1 MRIPEG
7 PATTLAGRARGV
19 LPAVL
24 GLSLLAASLAGCD
37 RSAAEQKPKGD
48 AAPAVAVET
57 THPLRA
63 DMAAVYSGTAPI
75 EADQEARVV
84 AKVGG
89 EVRRLLV
96 EEGDLVREG
105 QVLAVLDGDKLRL
118 EATEARANLARLERD
133 YARNVELNK
142 RGLIGSAA
150 FDTLRYELDAQRAI
164 TERATLAL
172 SYTEVR
178 APIAGVVAERRVKVG
193 NSVQPNDPMFVVT
206 RPYPLLVHVH
216 VPERELAKI
225 AVGQRA
231 EAQVDAAQGAYAATI
246 RRISPVV
253 DPATGTFK
261 VTLEFEQSPRLK
273 PGMFARV
280 NIVYERRQN
289 ALLIPRSALIDGE
302 AGPTVFVV
310 DQGKA
315 AVRAVRTGLA
325 NGGNV
330 EVLSGLG
337 DDEPVVVVGQNGLK
351 AGNEVRVVP
360 PAPATAGRAS

>member
-1 MRIPEG
+1 MRTPEG
-7 PATTLAGRARGV
+7 PATRPAGGALRAVPALVGLTL
-19 LPAVL
+19 LL
-24 GLSLLAASLAGCD
+24 GALAGCD
-37 RSAAEQKPKGD
+37 RSAAEQKPKD

-57 THPLRA
+57 TRPVRT

-75 EADQEARVV
+75 EADQESRVV

-96 EEGDLVREG
+96 EEGDTVREG
-105 QVLAVLDGDKLRL
+105 QVLAVLDGDRLRL
-118 EATEARANLARLERD
+118 EATEARANLAKLERD
-133 YARNVELNK
+133 YARNLELSK

-150 FDTLRYELDAQRAI
+150 FDTLRFELYAQRAI
-164 TERATLAL
+164 TERAVLAL

-178 APIAGVVAERRVKVG
+178 APIAGVVAERRVKLG

-231 EAQVDAAQGAYAATI
+231 EAQVDAAQGAFPATI

-261 VTLEFEQSPRLK
+261 VTLEFEQNAHLK

-289 ALLIPRSALIDGE
+289 ALLIPRAALLDGE
-302 AGPTVFVV
+302 LGQTVFVV
-310 DQGKA
+310 DHGKA
-315 AVRAVRTGLA
+315 AVRKVRTGLA

-351 AGNEVRVVP
+351 AGNEVRIVP
-360 PAPATAGRAS
+360 AAPATAGRAS

>member
-1 MRIPEG
+1 MPTPQG
-7 PATTLAGRARGV
+7 PAPAGRAPRTVGA
-19 LPAVL
+19 LLAL
-24 GLSLLAASLAGCD
+24 TLLAALAGGCG
-37 RSAAEQKPKGD
+37 RSQAEQKPKGD

-57 THPLRA
+57 VRPARS

-96 EEGDLVREG
+96 EEGDPVREG
-105 QVLAVLDGDKLRL
+105 QVLAILDGDKLRL
-118 EATEARANLARLERD
+118 EAAEARANLARLERD
-133 YARNVELNK
+133 YARNLELSK

-150 FDTLRYELDAQRAI
+150 FDTLRYELDAQRAV
-164 TERATLAL
+164 TERAVLAL

-206 RPYPLLVHVH
+206 RQHPLLVRVH

-231 EAQVDAAQGAYAATI
+231 DAQVDAAQGTFPATI

-261 VTLEFEQSPRLK
+261 VTLEFEPNARLR

-310 DQGKA
+310 DHGRA
-315 AVRAVRTGLA
+315 AARPVRIGLA
-325 NGGNV
+325 NGGSI

-337 DDEPVVVVGQNGLK
+337 DEEPVVVVGQNGLK
-351 AGNEVRVVP
+351 SGNEVRIVP